1 MSPWAARGLPGPVR
15 GPWKTGGAIG
25 SLREWQH
32 LRSVDEYVRM
42 FAVMTKSQKSIPPD
56 YALGSY
62 VYELPPERIARRPA
76 DARDASR
83 LLVLDRSQTALPPNL
98 QTGLQTDRHFTDLPE
113 LLARQFPQ
121 GALLIANNSRVFPA
135 RVFGRRKS
143 GGRVELLLLT
153 PLPLLDVRTC
163 DGGEGWLCA
172 EAEGLVRTAKRMKE
186 GEAAEFDAPLRVV
199 LLTRG
204 EYGRCRLRLEWQG
217 DLAGILNEIGHMPLP
232 PYLEREDDAGD
243 RERYQTTYAAD
254 DKAGSVAAPTAGLH
268 FTHQVRTELQA
279 KGFDWAEVTLYVGYG
294 TFSPVRAED
303 IREHEMHAEHVEVP
317 EATACAIREAK
328 AQGRAVVCVGT
339 TSARSLEGMHQACG
353 AVQAFAGD
361 TAIYIT
367 PGYEFRVVDALI
379 TNFHLPESS
388 LLIMVSALAGRERIM
403 AAYKAALAREFRFF
417 SYGDAMLIV

>member
-1 MSPWAARGLPGPVR
+1 M
-15 GPWKTGGAIG
+15 
-25 SLREWQH
+25 
-32 LRSVDEYVRM
+32 
-42 FAVMTKSQKSIPPD
+42 MTPLKSIPPD

-83 LLVLDRSQTALPPNL
+83 LLVLDRSETAPPPNQQADL
-98 QTGLQTDRHFTDLPE
+98 QTGLQTDLHFTDLPE
-113 LLARQFPQ
+113 LLARRFPQ

-163 DGGEGWLCA
+163 DAALGDGGWLCA

-199 LLTRG
+199 LLKRG

-217 DLAGILNEIGHMPLP
+217 DIADILNEIGHMPLP

-243 RERYQTTYAAD
+243 RERYQTTYAAAA
-254 DKAGSVAAPTAGLH
+254 KAGSVAAPTAGLH
-268 FTHQVRTELQA
+268 FTPEVRAELQA

-317 EATACAIREAK
+317 EATASAIREAK
-328 AQGRAVVCVGT
+328 AQGRAVICVGT
-339 TSARSLEGMHQACG
+339 TSARSLEGMHRACG
-353 AVQAFAGD
+353 DVRAFAGD
-361 TAIYIT
+361 TKIYIT
-367 PGYEFRVVDALI
+367 PGYEFQVVDALI